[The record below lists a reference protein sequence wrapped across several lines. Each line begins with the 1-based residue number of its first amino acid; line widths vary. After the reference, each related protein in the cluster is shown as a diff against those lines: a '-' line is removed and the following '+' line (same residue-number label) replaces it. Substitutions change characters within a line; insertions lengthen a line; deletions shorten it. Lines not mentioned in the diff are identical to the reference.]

1 MDFKKAAKLGALIAK
16 DYAEDIF
23 RLLVNYRSIS
33 ASEAASRLNLH
44 IRTVQDFLEA
54 MAELDFLSK
63 EEVYEHKRPYYR
75 YSLKKSKIGLEI
87 DLESS
92 FERMDDSVRMG
103 KKIRERKNARVLFT
117 FTRDHQS
124 ISTVVIWIGKG
135 RSREERK
142 INLTAAQGDFLFHLP
157 FPSAP
162 YLSIRKIMEKAGLD
176 KMVWPEIADLV
187 ELLETFQVIEE
198 AK

>member
-1 MDFKKAAKLGALIAK
+1 MDFKTGAKLGALIAK

-23 RLLVNYRSIS
+23 RILYNYKSIS

-54 MAELDFLSK
+54 MAELDFLAR
-63 EEVYEHKRPYYR
+63 EEVYEHKRPYFR
-75 YSLKKSKIGLEI
+75 YSLKKSIIKMEISLE
-87 DLESS
+87 DLFKREDQAA
-92 FERMDDSVRMG
+92 RLG
-103 KKIRERKNARVLFT
+103 KKIREKKNARVRFT
-117 FTRDHQS
+117 FTRDNQS

-135 RSREERK
+135 RNREERK

-162 YLSIRKIMEKAGLD
+162 HLSIQKIMEKAGLD
-176 KMVWPEIADLV
+176 KTVWPEIADLV
-187 ELLETFQVIEE
+187 ELLQTFQVIEV
-198 AK
+198 AG